1 MNATLAMIRTPA
13 QLYFMTTLNITSNT
27 WIGLTDSA
35 QEGNWRWN
43 NGDTVNVTNWGL
55 NQPDGGFLENCTVM
69 NVSDTYRWHDQ
80 SCSSIN
86 DYVCERGKVTLNF
99 LTILKENLLIG
110 RTTFIFIAFSMKIYF
125 SFIASSHINKT

>member
-1 MNATLAMIRTPA
+1 MSATLTMIRTHA

-43 NGDTVNVTNWGL
+43 NGDTVNITNWGL

-99 LTILKENLLIG
+99 LTILKENFLIG
-110 RTTFIFIAFSMKIYF
+110 RTTFIFIAFSIKIYF
-125 SFIASSHINKT
+125 SFITIVLT

>member
-13 QLYFMTTLNITSNT
+13 QLYFMTTLNVTSNT

-43 NGDTVNVTNWGL
+43 NGDTVNITNWGL

>member
-86 DYVCERGKVTLNF
+86 DYVCERGKVTLSF
-99 LTILKENLLIG
+99 LTILKENFLIG
-110 RTTFIFIAFSMKIYF
+110 RTTFIFIAFSIKIYF
-125 SFIASSHINKT
+125 SFITIVLT

>member
-1 MNATLAMIRTPA
+1 MIRTPA
-13 QLYFMTTLNITSNT
+13 QLYFMTTLNVTSNT

-43 NGDTVNVTNWGL
+43 NGDTVNITNWGL

-86 DYVCERGKVTLNF
+86 DYVCERGKVTLSF
-99 LTILKENLLIG
+99 PTILKENFLIG
-110 RTTFIFIAFSMKIYF
+110 RTTFIFIAFSIKIYF
-125 SFIASSHINKT
+125 SFIAIVLT